1 MIDVLT
7 IDKIKEQLLQ
17 NNSKENIEQLLT
29 WLAREIK
36 IQTIIQQV
44 LFRMKYHS
52 EIDISNVKKLLTLE
66 EVELIINHYSNFYP
80 EPLDKFK
87 AKVYDYVETIRQFQI
102 DYSRFKK

>member
-1 MIDVLT
+1 MIDKTT

-17 NNSKENIEQLLT
+17 NNSKENIEQSLT

-36 IQTIIQQV
+36 IQTIVQQV

-52 EIDISNVKKLLTLE
+52 DIFNIEKLLTIE

-87 AKVYDYVETIRQFQI
+87 SNVYDYVETIRQFQI